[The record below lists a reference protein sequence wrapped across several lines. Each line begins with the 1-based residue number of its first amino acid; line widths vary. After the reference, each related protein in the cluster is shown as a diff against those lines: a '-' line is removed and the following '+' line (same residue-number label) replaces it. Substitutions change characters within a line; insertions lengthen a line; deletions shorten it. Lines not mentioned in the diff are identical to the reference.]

1 MPRSGEITVSKED
14 FKTLDEIWKEVNGM
28 IGRNN
33 LGARLFNVSSMLSN
47 LVGTPDGSRLAL
59 HLVNYTDFPIESITA
74 HVLGTYTHARLYAPG
89 AEPRDLPVYKVE
101 EGTGVDIDKVDVL
114 ATVVFE

>member
-1 MPRSGEITVSKED
+1 MPKNDEITVSKDD
-14 FKTLDEIWKEVNGM
+14 FKKLDEIWKEVNGM
-28 IGRNN
+28 MGHTN

-47 LVGTPDGSRLAL
+47 LVGTPDGKQLVL
-59 HLVNYTDFPIESITA
+59 HLVNYTDFPVESITA

-114 ATVVFE
+114 ATVVLE